1 MGGFVILV
9 VELLVFNVDGVWVEE
24 NDVLSVDLLELAFV
38 MSLVT
43 FVDIDGGVNVV
54 VVEALVF
61 SVVCGVEIIEIL
73 VIVLVFVVEAV
84 SVDLVNGFSE
94 VLVRVGELTSLVL
107 VLAVVSSV
115 DARVGDV
122 CFVEIS
128 VVTVD
133 GWVPDADILLLL
145 DVGWYVLVIPVV
157 ELISFVEGVFA
168 VAVKVD
174 DDALVEVLLLVEF
187 AVPEGVLKWSLV
199 EVEASFDSVEVI
211 YVPGVEVV
219 WFLVIFFSEV
229 GLLDVKVCFSVVDAF
244 VVVESCVGVVW
255 LSIVVLVA
263 LPDIDVGVL
272 VLTVVVVGL
281 LDSFFELVLE
291 IDVVS
296 LVAIVAVV
304 DVSLIVG
311 GIVDWVDE
319 TAGEEETNVVSFVV
333 FLLSVDVEDSLVC
346 SGVLV

>member
-107 VLAVVSSV
+107 VLAVASV

-187 AVPEGVLKWSLV
+187 AVPEGVLKGSLV